1 MFTERG
7 EARPGPGPRAREAIV
22 PAGVCGGT
30 GGLMFSWTDDLPLE
44 DVLAAAQRL
53 VRHRAGHDLPAT
65 DAPGPDAP
73 GPDATGADATSAA
86 LADEDPLGEA
96 DGQPLEAA
104 GHPVLSIGELAGQA
118 RLAPG
123 PALAGWLGCAPA
135 GQLDDAGLV
144 SSLAGWR
151 KITSWAQAQELA
163 GVAELAR
170 RGISSDGGPYR
181 TLDRQDPADF
191 APDEL
196 ALALTLTQCSANYWM
211 GLAVSLSGRLPRTL
225 AALATGTIDLAR
237 AEVIDEYTTV
247 LDDDVARKVEDKVLA
262 RAGQQTTG
270 QLCASLR
277 RAVISVDPAAAER
290 RRKQAERHARVELV
304 GEPDGTASLLG
315 RFLPAAQASAA
326 WTRINAIAAALRDG
340 GAPGGID
347 LLRAQV
353 LIRLILGVPPS
364 DPPRAG
370 PGSPGPGDR
379 PASDPAP
386 EAHGSG
392 DPASEAHGSG
402 DPGPGGHG
410 PGGSAAG
417 GHGPGGSAPG
427 GHGLGGHPAGGP
439 SPDCPSAGR
448 PARQCGGWIP
458 LESVWPAITSLG
470 SPPGPWFEDIAERSW
485 AAGDALKARAMLMVP
500 LRTLAGSSGE
510 PGQLSRIGP
519 VTPVVAQE
527 LAAVAATDATCEWR
541 VIVVGPRGQPLVVTR
556 IRSPGCGPAGQPGRD
571 GPPGQA
577 GPGLLGRVIV
587 IVPVGLLDPRY
598 PASAWD
604 QGAGHL
610 AGGIRAV
617 LRAGQG
623 AMDSEAAVDKA
634 GTCPGPCGHEHS
646 VPGLPDTGSPAGVH
660 RSPRSRL
667 WLSRLPPTRRVL
679 RHRSHHS
686 VRPGWPDLPLQPVPA
701 LPPPSPGE
709 ASRGLAAHPAHTGRP
724 GLATATRPELP
735 DRAGTVGWVTG
746 RAQSG
751 RSCWSRGRRKRAGS
765 TNCA

>member
-1 MFTERG
+1 
-7 EARPGPGPRAREAIV
+7 
-22 PAGVCGGT
+22 
-30 GGLMFSWTDDLPLE
+30 MFSWTDDFPLE

-53 VRHRAGHDLPAT
+53 VRDRAGHNLPAT

-73 GPDATGADATSAA
+73 GPEATGADATGADASGADATGPEATSPETTGPETTSPEATSAA

-170 RGISSDGGPYR
+170 RRGVSSGAGPYR
-181 TLDRQDPADF
+181 TLDKQDPADF

-225 AALATGTIDLAR
+225 AALAAGTIDLAR
-237 AEVIDEYTTV
+237 AKVIDEYTTV

-364 DPPRAG
+364 GPPPAG
-370 PGSPGPGDR
+370 PGSPGSGDR
-379 PASDPAP
+379 PAGDPAP

-392 DPASEAHGSG
+392 GSAPEAHRSGSSAA
-402 DPGPGGHG
+402 GGRG

-417 GHGPGGSAPG
+417 GHGPGGSARGDRGP
-427 GHGLGGHPAGGP
+427 GGHPAGGP

-448 PARQCGGWIP
+448 PARQCGAWNP
-458 LESVWPAITSLG
+458 LESSWPRITSLD
-470 SPPGPWFEDIAERSW
+470 SPPGPWFEDMAERSW

-519 VTPVVAQE
+519 VTPAVAHE
-527 LAAVAATDATCEWR
+527 LAGAAAADATCEWR
-541 VIVVGPRGQPLVVTR
+541 VIVAGPRGQPLVVTR

-571 GPPGQA
+571 GPPGQV
-577 GPGLLGRVIV
+577 GLGLLGRVIV
-587 IVPVGLLDPRY
+587 IVPAGLLDPRY
-598 PASAWD
+598 PASARD

-610 AGGIRAV
+610 AGVIRAV

-634 GTCPGPCGHEHS
+634 RACPGPCGHEHS
-646 VPGLPDTGSPAGVH
+646 VPGYRIPG
-660 RSPRSRL
+660 RL
-667 WLSRLPPTRRVL
+667 RAFIEARD
-679 RHRSHHS
+679 HDC
-686 VRPGWPDLPLQPVPA
+686 GYPV
-701 LPPPSPGE
+701 
-709 ASRGLAAHPAHTGRP
+709 
-724 GLATATRPELP
+724 
-735 DRAGTVGWVTG
+735 
-746 RAQSG
+746 
-751 RSCWSRGRRKRAGS
+751 
-765 TNCA
+765 

>member
-30 GGLMFSWTDDLPLE
+30 GGLMFSWTDDFPLE

-53 VRHRAGHDLPAT
+53 VRDRAGHNLPAT

-73 GPDATGADATSAA
+73 GPEATGADATGADATGSEATGPEATSAA

-96 DGQPLEAA
+96 DGQPVEA
-104 GHPVLSIGELAGQA
+104 GGRPVLSIGELAGQA

-170 RGISSDGGPYR
+170 RRGVSSGAGPYR
-181 TLDRQDPADF
+181 TLDKQDPADF

-225 AALATGTIDLAR
+225 AALAAGTIDLAR
-237 AEVIDEYTTV
+237 AKVIDEYTTV

-364 DPPRAG
+364 GPPPAG

-379 PASDPAP
+379 PAGDPAP

-392 DPASEAHGSG
+392 GSAPEAHRSGSSAA
-402 DPGPGGHG
+402 GGRG

-417 GHGPGGSAPG
+417 GHGPGCSARGDRGP
-427 GHGLGGHPAGGP
+427 GGHPAGGP

-448 PARQCGGWIP
+448 PARQCGAWNP
-458 LESVWPAITSLG
+458 LESSWPRITSLD
-470 SPPGPWFEDIAERSW
+470 SPPGPWFEDMAERSW

-519 VTPVVAQE
+519 VTPAVAHE
-527 LAAVAATDATCEWR
+527 LAGAAAADATCEWR
-541 VIVVGPRGQPLVVTR
+541 VIVAGPRGQPLVVTR
-556 IRSPGCGPAGQPGRD
+556 IRSPGRGPAGQPRRD

-587 IVPVGLLDPRY
+587 IVPAGLLDPRY

-610 AGGIRAV
+610 AGVIRAV
-617 LRAGQG
+617 MRAGQG

-634 GTCPGPCGHEHS
+634 RACPGPCGHEHS
-646 VPGLPDTGSPAGVH
+646 VPGYRIPGRLRAFIEARDHDCGYPVCRRPAASCDIDHTTPYDQGGLTCRCNLSPLCRRHHQAKQAAGWQLIQPTPGV
-660 RSPRSRL
+660 L
-667 WLSRLPPTRRVL
+667 VWRLP
-679 RHRSHHS
+679 H
-686 VRPGWPDLPLQPVPA
+686 
-701 LPPPSPGE
+701 
-709 ASRGLAAHPAHTGRP
+709 
-724 GLATATRPELP
+724 
-735 DRAGTVGWVTG
+735 
-746 RAQSG
+746 G
-751 RSCWSRGRRKRAGS
+751 RSYQTGPEP
-765 TNCA
+765 

>member
-7 EARPGPGPRAREAIV
+7 EARPGPGSRAREAIV

-73 GPDATGADATSAA
+73 GPDATGADATGADATGADATGPEATGPEATGPEATSAA
-86 LADEDPLGEA
+86 LADEDLLGEA
-96 DGQPLEAA
+96 DGQPLEAG

-170 RGISSDGGPYR
+170 RRGVSSGAGPYR
-181 TLDRQDPADF
+181 TLDKQDPADF

-237 AEVIDEYTTV
+237 AKVIDEYTTV

-364 DPPRAG
+364 GPPPAG

-386 EAHGSG
+386 EAHSSG
-392 DPASEAHGSG
+392 DPRGAVMGRVVPRRVVAGRVVPRRAVMGRVVLCVVIMGSVG
-402 DPGPGGHG
+402 IRLAALRQTVLPVAVQP
-410 PGGSAAG
+410 GSAAAG
-417 GHGPGGSAPG
+417 IHWSPRGPRLLPLVPRRARGSKTLLSG
-427 GHGLGGHPAGGP
+427 AGP
-439 SPDCPSAGR
+439 
-448 PARQCGGWIP
+448 
-458 LESVWPAITSLG
+458 
-470 SPPGPWFEDIAERSW
+470 
-485 AAGDALKARAMLMVP
+485 
-500 LRTLAGSSGE
+500 
-510 PGQLSRIGP
+510 P
-519 VTPVVAQE
+519 VT
-527 LAAVAATDATCEWR
+527 R
-541 VIVVGPRGQPLVVTR
+541 
-556 IRSPGCGPAGQPGRD
+556 
-571 GPPGQA
+571 
-577 GPGLLGRVIV
+577 
-587 IVPVGLLDPRY
+587 
-598 PASAWD
+598 
-604 QGAGHL
+604 
-610 AGGIRAV
+610 
-617 LRAGQG
+617 
-623 AMDSEAAVDKA
+623 
-634 GTCPGPCGHEHS
+634 
-646 VPGLPDTGSPAGVH
+646 
-660 RSPRSRL
+660 
-667 WLSRLPPTRRVL
+667 
-679 RHRSHHS
+679 
-686 VRPGWPDLPLQPVPA
+686 
-701 LPPPSPGE
+701 
-709 ASRGLAAHPAHTGRP
+709 
-724 GLATATRPELP
+724 
-735 DRAGTVGWVTG
+735 
-746 RAQSG
+746 
-751 RSCWSRGRRKRAGS
+751 
-765 TNCA
+765 